1 MCQLV
6 TSLEF
11 HRGIFHALFS
21 LFMKDFLQ
29 PNAVCIRFT
38 HIVNMQPKLY
48 VGSATRSSMDREH
61 SRTRKYFQ
69 LEHNKLV
76 QAEFALRFWRD
87 HQNLLIWA
95 PIPIFVLRC
104 DYDFEV

>member
-1 MCQLV
+1 
-6 TSLEF
+6 
-11 HRGIFHALFS
+11 
-21 LFMKDFLQ
+21 MKDFLQ
-29 PNAVCIRFT
+29 PNAVCIRFA

-48 VGSATRSSMDREH
+48 VGSATHSSMDREH

-76 QAEFALRFWRD
+76 RAEFALRFWRD

-95 PIPIFVLRC
+95 PIPIFVLRG
-104 DYDFEV
+104 DYDFEVCFKNGSLD